1 MSDDIVKRLRNGPTA
16 DSCDAFDL
24 VHEAAAEIERLR
36 AENATAR
43 QAAERSTLHH
53 IELRDAQRR
62 RAERAEAQVAALRE
76 ALTPSGDTKAEYSG
90 EFKISFPETQYDEE
104 EGIYVDVHREIM
116 VPWPTIKEIMKSIS
130 ARAALEE
137 K

>member
-1 MSDDIVKRLRNGPTA
+1 MSDIVEI
-16 DSCDAFDL
+16 DFDG
-24 VHEAAAEIERLR
+24 VICPHCTHQFRAIPVTVQDEQREAAAEIERLR

-43 QAAERSTLHH
+43 QEAERLTLHH

-62 RAERAEAQVAALRE
+62 RTERAEAQVAALRE
-76 ALTPSGDTKAEYSG
+76 ALEAIAFARKDRVGPGLSEC
-90 EFKISFPETQYDEE
+90 IS
-104 EGIYVDVHREIM
+104 I
-116 VPWPTIKEIMKSIS
+116 